1 MKTSKLIL
9 AAGLLM
15 AGLSSHAEEGPLWM
29 RYTAISPDG
38 KTIAFSYKGDVYTV
52 AANGGQAKQL
62 TTNAAYDACP
72 VWSPDG
78 TKLAFASSRECG
90 RDLDGMD
97 AHGSE
102 PVRLTTIS
110 TS

>member
-1 MKTSKLIL
+1 MKISKLFL

-52 AANGGQAKQL
+52 AATGGKARQL

-72 VWSPDG
+72 VLMAPSW
-78 TKLAFASSRECG
+78 LSR
-90 RDLDGMD
+90 RVARVAWMFM
-97 AHGSE
+97 
-102 PVRLTTIS
+102 
-110 TS
+110 

>member
-15 AGLSSHAEEGPLWM
+15 AGLSSHAQEEPLWM

-38 KTIAFSYKGDVYTV
+38 KTIAFSYKGDIYSV
-52 AANGGQAKQL
+52 AATGGPASEL

-72 VWSPDG
+72 VWSP
-78 TKLAFASSRECG
+78 
-90 RDLDGMD
+90 
-97 AHGSE
+97 
-102 PVRLTTIS
+102 
-110 TS
+110 